1 MEEEKISLL
10 MKNWAID
17 VDVLDKDSQKARW
30 NKPSIYK
37 LPAPTTGGTNDNNKK
52 SAAYLPYTVSF
63 GPYHHHKGDHLKKM
77 EPHKHR
83 VLGHFIRRYNINL
96 QTLVDS
102 LTATSCRWRQADHV
116 DEASD
121 SIALPSHVQKEVL
134 PVLQHL
140 MDSYDSLD
148 DEWLH
153 AHDGFLKLMILDGC
167 FMLEILQWSSVSG
180 LVTAATSLAGSVDD
194 YLYADNDPIFSHHGK
209 LYVMSYIRRD
219 MLMLENQLPM
229 LLLKTL
235 LGAVLPTQQKEDIEE
250 HLNMITSNF
259 CRGNSIYKRR
269 NMGSCLHVLDLY
281 MKSLLS
287 NNLPEDPPAGFLS
300 PHKNKNSGDHY
311 GYSSSKAKGP
321 ATIFGHMT
329 SADQKNSTAGGDD
342 TGEDIIRSAMNLHD
356 SGIKFQKSTDNL
368 TDIWFEGHILKL
380 PVMVID
386 DITESTLLNL
396 MAFERFHVGAGN
408 EITSYVCFMD
418 NIIDSSDDVKIL
430 RSAGVL
436 HNAIGSD
443 KAVAKLFNEMTKD
456 VTPDPESRLEKIVQ
470 KQLDEYCRSKW
481 HEWRANLSHTY
492 FKNPWAL
499 LSLLAAVLLLALTI
513 CQTFY
518 TIYPYYKPRG
528 GK

>member
-1 MEEEKISLL
+1 M
-10 MKNWAID
+10 D
-17 VDVLDKDSQKARW
+17 
-30 NKPSIYK
+30 
-37 LPAPTTGGTNDNNKK
+37 
-52 SAAYLPYTVSF
+52 
-63 GPYHHHKGDHLKKM
+63 
-77 EPHKHR
+77 PHKHR
-83 VLGHFIRRYNINL
+83 VLAHFLRRYKINL
-96 QTLVDS
+96 QKLVDS
-102 LTATSCRWRQADHV
+102 LTTTSCRWQQVDHV
-116 DEASD
+116 DEPSTD
-121 SIALPSHVQKEVL
+121 PKALPIHVQEEVL

-140 MDSYDSLD
+140 EDSYDSLD

-153 AHDGFLKLMILDGC
+153 DRDGFLKLMILDGC
-167 FMLEILQWSSVSG
+167 FMLEILQWWSVSDYHKAFSSG
-180 LVTAATSLAGSVDD
+180 SVTAATSLVGSIDD
-194 YLYADNDPIFSHHGK
+194 YFYADNDPIFSLHGK

-219 MLMLENQLPM
+219 ILMLENQLPM

-250 HLNMITSNF
+250 HLNTIASNF
-259 CRGNSIYKRR
+259 CRGNSSYR
-269 NMGSCLHVLDLY
+269 NRNTGSCLHVLDLY
-281 MKSLLS
+281 RKSLLS
-287 NNLPEDPPAGFLS
+287 NILPDEPPAGS
-300 PHKNKNSGDHY
+300 APENKNSGDHFCW
-311 GYSSSKAKGP
+311 GRSKAKGP
-321 ATIFGHMT
+321 TTIFSGQPA
-329 SADQKNSTAGGDD
+329 SADQKNSAAGSDG

-356 SGIKFQKSTDNL
+356 SGIKFEKSTDNL
-368 TDIWFEGHILKL
+368 TDISFKGNILKL

-396 MAFERFHVGAGN
+396 MAFERFHVGVGN
-408 EITSYVCFMD
+408 DITSYVCFMD

-470 KQLDEYCRSKW
+470 KQLDEYCKSKW

-492 FKNPWAL
+492 FKSPWAL
-499 LSLLAAVLLLALTI
+499 ISLLAAVFLLALTI

-518 TIYPYYKPRG
+518 TIYPYYRPS